1 MGTCKMG
8 TDDGRTLDGTAVVDT
23 NTKIYGTDNM
33 FVVDASIFP
42 GMPSTNPSALIVT
55 AAERAS
61 DLILALPPTRIVG
74 KYGQCAGLY
83 ITGTVMCPAGTTC
96 TAITSYYSIVRR
108 LVSSSDD
115 ANPRSSPP
123 SLYPNFN

>member
-8 TDDGRTLDGTAVVDT
+8 TDDGRTPD
-23 NTKIYGTDNM
+23 DNM

-61 DLILALPPTRIVG
+61 DLILALPPTRTVG

-83 ITGTVMCPAGTTC
+83 ITGTVLCPAGTTC
-96 TAITSYYSIVRR
+96 TAVTSYYSIVSR
-108 LVSSSDD
+108 LVSSSDV

-123 SLYPNFN
+123 FLSKL